1 LVLPPRREYN
11 RKDGRAAHYF
21 VGACMQRS
29 VDEGNRE
36 IFLFGSEYLKRQI
49 VF

>member
-11 RKDGRAAHYF
+11 HKDGRAAHYF

-29 VDEGNRE
+29 VDAGNRE
-36 IFLFGSEYLKRQI
+36 IFLFRFEAPNCL
-49 VF
+49 